1 MSELTPFDVI
11 VRPIYF
17 SAKAHGL
24 AAERQYTFEVHSKA
38 TKIQIKSAIESL
50 YEKDKVVVESVNVL
64 WTKSKEKR
72 RGTRR
77 GRVVGRTSAWK
88 KAVVT
93 LAPGSKISGLYE
105 EA

>member
-1 MSELTPFDVI
+1 MSELSPYDVV

-24 AAERQYTFEVHSKA
+24 ATVRQYTFEVHSRA
-38 TKIQIKSAIESL
+38 TKIQIKQAIETL
-50 YEKDKVVVESVNVL
+50 YEKDKIVVERVNVL
-64 WTKSKEKR
+64 WTKAKEKR
-72 RGTRR
+72 KSTRR
-77 GRVVGRTSAWK
+77 GRIVGTTSRWK

-93 LAPGSKISGLYE
+93 LAEGSKISGLYE

>member
-1 MSELTPFDVI
+1 VSELSPFDVI

-38 TKIQIKSAIESL
+38 TKIQIKSAIETL
-50 YEKDKVVVESVNVL
+50 YEKDKIVVERVNVL

-77 GRVVGRTSAWK
+77 GRIVGSTTAWK

-93 LAPGSKISGLYE
+93 LAVGSKISGLYE

>member
-1 MSELTPFDVI
+1 MWLMRMGRGGEDRVSVEIRGHDTQVADAL
-11 VRPIYF
+11 
-17 SAKAHGL
+17 AH
-24 AAERQYTFEVHSKA
+24 
-38 TKIQIKSAIESL
+38 QIKSAIEAL

-77 GRVVGRTSAWK
+77 GRVLGRTSAWK

>member
-1 MSELTPFDVI
+1 MSELSPFDVI

-24 AAERQYTFEVHSKA
+24 AADRQYTFEVHSKA
-38 TKIQIKSAIESL
+38 TKIQIKGAIESL

-64 WTKSKEKR
+64 WQKGKEKR

-77 GRVVGRTSAWK
+77 GRVSGRTPSWK

-93 LAPGSKISGLYE
+93 LAPGNKISGLYE